1 LDDVKLGEFVSI
13 KIAHVSDIHVRKLK
27 YHKEY
32 RAVFE
37 QLYEKLKEE
46 KPDIIVNTGDTF
58 HTKLDLSP
66 EAIRMMSELFVG
78 LADIA
83 PYHMILGNHDMN
95 LKNSGRLDAISPI
108 VDYLEHPNI
117 HFHKYASV
125 VEVADGVDLH
135 VLSIVDPENW
145 KKDLPEDRVNIALYH
160 GSVVGSVTDTG
171 WMMTHGDISLDE
183 LEKYDYA
190 MLGDIHKTDQK
201 VDKEGRAKYP
211 GSLVQQNHGESND
224 KGYLIWDIEDKNTWS
239 TRHVSLV
246 NPKPFITIEL
256 TRKGRMPKNTSIP
269 SGARLRL
276 VSNNNLPLDIM
287 RRAVDIA
294 KHRFKP
300 ESISFLNRASGERGS
315 VEGIADGLRTENLR
329 DISVQ
334 EELMDEYLIDYQVP
348 PGTMEKVYELNKKY
362 NKMVEDNEDIS
373 RNVNW
378 KLVNFE
384 FDNLFNYGESNDVN
398 FGELGGI
405 VGIFGKNFSGKS
417 SIVDG
422 VLWTLFNS
430 TSKNERKNLNVINQ
444 NKEYGAGKVTIEIDD
459 KSYTIERRSD
469 KYTKR
474 LKGEETQEAKTELN
488 FEVYDPV
495 MGEAVSLNGLT
506 RTHTD
511 ANIRKHF
518 GTLDDFSVSSLSSQH
533 GALSFIDEGS
543 TRRKEIIAKFLDLE
557 LFEQKFKLA
566 KEDSVDLKGAL
577 KRLESKDY
585 DEEIDESVQD
595 LDLTRSY
602 LKEQQKQCIILKSD
616 LTQLTAKCNET
627 QNKIDS
633 IPAEIIDIVAIN
645 NSIRSKENQIVSLKI
660 KNGRNEEE
668 LNIKHGVYKKIINF
682 LEVFELQKFQQLK
695 IEIEANRLKLR
706 EQEDTLDKLTEA
718 HHNIIKKEKLLEEH
732 KYDPNCVYCSENEF
746 VKEAHLAVSHKIDV
760 ESEQADALCMIN
772 VISEEIDNLNPREVE
787 IQLEKHAKLETN
799 KNTVSSEI
807 ANLNLEVEKNKNTVH
822 TIEAELT
829 ELKIKRDEYE
839 QNKEA
844 IENLESLIAQLNKC
858 HYNIKSTTISI
869 ENCENKTLEFVKMV
883 GSLEQKVENI
893 KNQKQEYQD
902 LQQEFAAYDLF
913 MQCMH
918 SNGIAYDVIKKK
930 IPVINSE
937 IAKVLANI
945 VDFEVFFEASGN
957 KFDIFI
963 KHPRYDERPIE
974 MASGAEK
981 SLSAIA
987 IRLALLG
994 VSSLPTGD
1002 IFVLDE
1008 PGTALDEENMEGF
1021 IRILELIKVYFKNV
1035 LLISHLDSLKDCVDM
1050 QIVIEKKDGYAR
1062 VNQ

>member
-1 LDDVKLGEFVSI
+1 VSI

-37 QLYEKLKEE
+37 QLYEKLREE

-58 HTKLDLSP
+58 HTKLDMSP
-66 EAIRMMSELFVG
+66 EAIKMMSELFVG

-108 VDYLEHPNI
+108 VDYLDHPNI

-125 VEVADGVDLH
+125 VEVADGIDLH

-145 KKDLPEDRVNIALYH
+145 QKDLPEDRVNIALYH
-160 GSVVGSVTDTG
+160 GSVVGSVTDSG
-171 WMMTHGDISLDE
+171 WMMTHGDISLEE

-201 VDKEGRAKYP
+201 VDNDGRAKYP

-224 KGYLIWDIEDKNTWS
+224 KGYLIWDIEDKNTWN

-256 TRKGRMPKNTSIP
+256 TRKGRMPKNISIP
-269 SGARLRL
+269 NGARLRL
-276 VSNNNLPLDIM
+276 VSNNNLPLDVM

-300 ESISFLNRASGERGS
+300 ETISFLNRASGERGS
-315 VEGIADGLRTENLR
+315 VESLTDGLGSENLR
-329 DISVQ
+329 DIEVQ
-334 EELMDEYLIDYQVP
+334 EELIEEYLVDYEAPEQ
-348 PGTMEKVYELNKKY
+348 TIEKVYELNRKY
-362 NKMVEDNEDIS
+362 NKIVEDSEDVS

-378 KLVNFE
+378 KLVDFE
-384 FDNLFNYGESNDVN
+384 FDNLFNYGDGNKVN
-398 FGELGGI
+398 FEELSGI

-417 SIVDG
+417 SIIDA
-422 VLWTLFNS
+422 VLWTMFNS

-444 NKEYGAGKVTIEIDD
+444 NREYGSGKVQIDIGD
-459 KSYTIERRSD
+459 LSYTIERKSE

-474 LKGEETQEAKTELN
+474 LKGEETLEAKTELD
-488 FEVYDPV
+488 FEVYDRV
-495 MGEAVSLNGLT
+495 MGETRSLNGLT
-506 RTHTD
+506 RTQTD

-557 LFEQKFKLA
+557 FFEQKFKLA
-566 KEDSVDLKGAL
+566 KEDSTDLKGAL
-577 KRLESKDY
+577 KRMQAKNY
-585 DEEIDESVQD
+585 DEDIEKHTSELETARHS
-595 LDLTRSY
+595 LTQQQETCTS
-602 LKEQQKQCIILKSD
+602 LKELLDSLSD
-616 LTQLTAKCNET
+616 DCNKTQEV
-627 QNKIDS
+627 IDS
-633 IPAEIIDIVAIN
+633 IPAEIIDIAAITTE
-645 NSIRSKENQIVSLKI
+645 IRNKENKVTA
-660 KNGRNEEE
+660 
-668 LNIKHGVYKKIINF
+668 LNIKISEDEAQLKTKQGVYQKVTAFLNKFDLPRYEQLQQKITEHQRN
-682 LEVFELQKFQQLK
+682 LL
-695 IEIEANRLKLR
+695 
-706 EQEDTLDKLTEA
+706 EQEEGLDKLIET
-718 HHNIIKKEKLLEEH
+718 HNEILKKEKLLEGHE
-732 KYDPNCVYCSENEF
+732 YDPDCKYCSENEF
-746 VKEAHLAVSHKIDV
+746 VKAAHKAVSQKSQVETQQAEALNIIGQISNQIKELDPSDV
-760 ESEQADALCMIN
+760 AA
-772 VISEEIDNLNPREVE
+772 
-787 IQLEKHAKLETN
+787 QLDRHSRMEAS
-799 KNTVSSEI
+799 KNTISAEI
-807 ANLNLEVEKNKNTVH
+807 ADFNLEIERSKNSIH
-822 TIEAELT
+822 TLESSLSELT
-829 ELKIKRDEYE
+829 AKRDEYE
-839 QNKEA
+839 ENKEA
-844 IENLESLIAQLNKC
+844 IENLEVLLSHLNQC
-858 HYNIKSTTISI
+858 HYKIKQTSKDI
-869 ENCENKTLEFVKMV
+869 EKCEAATLEFVKSV
-883 GSLEQKVENI
+883 GSLEQKVQNVED
-893 KNQKQEYQD
+893 QKKEYIE
-902 LQQEFAAYDLF
+902 LQREYAAYDLF

-918 SNGIAYDVIKKK
+918 SNGIAYDIIKKK

-1050 QIVIEKKDGYAR
+1050 QVVIDKKAGYAK